1 MNFNR
6 SDGAGGLSSAEAAR
20 RLAESGPNALPEPP
34 RQGALRLALAT
45 LRQPMFL
52 LLIGAAVLYLLLGDL
67 GEGLFLVFGAAATV
81 GLVVLQEARSERA
94 LAALREM
101 AKPMARVLRDGIERQ
116 VPSRD
121 LVPGDVIL
129 VGEGERLPADA
140 ALVAGDALTVDES
153 TLTGESVPVAK
164 RLLAPDEAQ
173 ADADPG
179 GEATPWLYSGTMVVR
194 GQGTAVVLRTG
205 TTTRL
210 GRIGV
215 SLAAIAAEPTLLQ
228 RTTARLIA
236 WFGSLALA
244 FCGLVVLAY
253 GLLRGDWI
261 GGALAGITLAIS
273 LLPEEFPMVLAI
285 FMAFGARRLAR
296 ENVLVRRSAVIE
308 TLGAATRLCVDKTGT
323 LTENRMRLA
332 ALWTDGAGQAAIAPG
347 GTVPGPFQPLLDLAA
362 RASAQRPVDPMDR
375 AVRDLAGEGE
385 GAPLATHPLRPDRLA
400 FVQSWA
406 EGTGA
411 LIAAKGAP
419 ETVFALCRLPSDR
432 AALLGTAVARLAAQG
447 LRVLAVAS
455 ARAPLA
461 EAARDPGA
469 VAFAFDGLLAF
480 EDPLRADVPA
490 AVARAHRAGIEVAM
504 ITGDYPATALAIASA
519 AGIDASSG
527 VLTGPELARLDPDAL
542 CERTRTV
549 RVYARIMPEQ
559 KLALIE
565 AMKAS
570 GQIVAMTGDG
580 VNDAPALEA
589 AHIGIAMGQ
598 RGTDVAREAAD
609 LVLLDDRFA
618 SIVGGVRLGRRIFA
632 NLRKALTYVV
642 ALHVPIAGLA
652 LAPILL
658 GLPPILFPA
667 HVVLLELVID
677 PVCALVFEA
686 EPGERGAMDRPPR
699 PAAEPLFGTRQL
711 LLGVVQGGVIL
722 AALLGLYSLA
732 LGGGMAEPQA
742 RAMTM
747 TGLVTANLAL
757 ALANSAEPGTRLF
770 GASHRVFFA
779 IATAAAVVIG
789 LILLVPSLAAIF
801 DVARPSL
808 PALGIALLVGV
819 LSGGWWGVL
828 RFAGPRAGTRQA
840 DA

>member
-1 MNFNR
+1 MKIVP
-6 SDGAGGLSSAEAAR
+6 SAGADGLTAAEAAR
-20 RLAESGPNALPEPP
+20 RLAETGPNALPEPP
-34 RQGALRLALAT
+34 RKGALGIALAT

-52 LLIGAAVLYLLLGDL
+52 LLIGAAALYLLLGDL

-81 GLVVLQEARSERA
+81 GLVVLQESRSERA
-94 LAALREM
+94 LAALRDM
-101 AKPMARVLRDGIERQ
+101 ARPMARVLRDGVEQQ

-129 VGEGERLPADA
+129 VAEGERLPADA

-153 TLTGESVPVAK
+153 ALTGESVPVAK
-164 RLLAPDEAQ
+164 RLLAPGEATT
-173 ADADPG
+173 DADPG

-194 GQGTAVVLRTG
+194 GQGTALILRTG
-205 TTTRL
+205 TATRL

-261 GGALAGITLAIS
+261 NGALAGITLAIS

-285 FMAFGARRLAR
+285 FLALGARRLAK

-332 ALWTDGAGQAAIAPG
+332 ALWTEDAGEMAVVRT
-347 GTVPGPFQPLLDLAA
+347 GTVPEPFQPLLRIAA
-362 RASAQRPVDPMDR
+362 LASAPRPVDPMDR
-375 AVRDLAGEGE
+375 AVRELAGESD
-385 GAPLATHPLRPDRLA
+385 GAPLATHPLRPERLA
-400 FVQSWA
+400 FVQCWA
-406 EGTGA
+406 EGESA

-419 ETVFALCRLPSDR
+419 EAVFALCRLPADR
-432 AALLGTAVARLAAQG
+432 IALLGTAVGRMATQG

-455 ARAPLA
+455 VRVPLID
-461 EAARDPGA
+461 AARRPDA
-469 VAFAFDGLLAF
+469 LAFAFDGLLAF
-480 EDPLRADVPA
+480 EDPLRDDVPA
-490 AVARAHRAGIEVAM
+490 AVARARHAGIDVVM

-519 AGIDASSG
+519 AGIDTAAG
-527 VLTGPELARLDPDAL
+527 VVTGPDLARLGPDAL
-542 CERTRTV
+542 RERVRAA
-549 RVYARIMPEQ
+549 RVYARVLPEQ
-559 KLALIE
+559 KLALVE
-565 AMKAS
+565 AMKAD

-589 AHIGIAMGQ
+589 AHIGIAMGL

-618 SIVGGVRLGRRIFA
+618 SIVGGVRLGRRIFG
-632 NLRKALTYVV
+632 NLRKALTYIV

-699 PAAEPLFGTRQL
+699 PADEPLFGTRQL
-711 LLGVVQGGVIL
+711 LLGIVQGGVIL
-722 AALLGLYSLA
+722 AALLALYILA
-732 LGGGMAEPQA
+732 LGRGIPEPQT
-742 RAMTM
+742 RAMAM
-747 TGLVTANLAL
+747 VGLVTANLAL
-757 ALANSAEPGTRLF
+757 AFANSAEPGTRLF
-770 GASHRVFFA
+770 AASHRVFFA
-779 IATAAAVVIG
+779 IASAAALVIS
-789 LILLVPSLAAIF
+789 LILLLPSLAATF
-801 DVARPSL
+801 DVALPSG
-808 PALGIALLVGV
+808 PALGTALAVGV
-819 LSGGWWGVL
+819 LSGGWWGLL
-828 RFAGPRAGTRQA
+828 RLAGARAGARQA